1 MFQDQGGLNSTTV
14 VIINVKD
21 VQDTAP
27 FFTSLPYMVSLP
39 EDSTVG
45 SSVLQV
51 TALDGDRG
59 VPNPIN
65 YRFIS
70 GNENVWLSHFEAPL
84 AADSVLRS
92 RGFLLMQL

>member
-70 GNENVWLSHFEAPL
+70 GNQNVHAELSNFIVPL
-84 AADSVLRS
+84 AAGSVHRS
-92 RGFLLMQL
+92 IGF